1 MFKFFNRHECAKK
14 TAKELDTR
22 SIMGELSD
30 EALEKIHVG
39 SDHYK
44 MFEEGEY
51 VFVTHFSPYGKELYT
66 EKFLI
71 PSDCEGYEYVPEV
84 GKVFFKNKFNR

>member
-1 MFKFFNRHECAKK
+1 MFKLFKRHECAKK

-30 EALEKIHVG
+30 EALEKIQVG
-39 SDHYK
+39 SDHYR
-44 MFEEGEY
+44 MFEEGGY
-51 VFVTHFSPYGKELYT
+51 VCVTHFSPYGKELYT

-71 PSDCEGYEYVPEV
+71 PYDCEGYEYVPEA
-84 GKVFFKNKFNR
+84 GKVVFFNKFNR